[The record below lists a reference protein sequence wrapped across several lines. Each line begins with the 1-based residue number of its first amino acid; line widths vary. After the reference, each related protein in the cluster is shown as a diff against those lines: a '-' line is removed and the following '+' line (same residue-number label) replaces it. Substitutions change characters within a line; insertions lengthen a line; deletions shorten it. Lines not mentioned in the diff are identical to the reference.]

1 MILTQKDLKLAVAL
15 TNPLPYSQRDDQIFS
30 DFQNSN
36 YSGLDDCSCF
46 ELAAR
51 RRYGRPRAYGQN
63 CASRRL
69 RRFGGARPAGVAE
82 TLGGPYFSGPC
93 PLRHRYR
100 DRAAPHAA
108 GPNRLTR
115 RYSSQSFG
123 RGARPHS
130 LPLFL
135 DTTST
140 LRRRFPC
147 VA

>member
-1 MILTQKDLKLAVAL
+1 MILTQKDLRVAVAL

-36 YSGLDDCSCF
+36 YSGLDDCSSY

-51 RRYGRPRAYGQN
+51 RRYGRPRAHGQS
-63 CASRRL
+63 CAPRRL
-69 RRFGGARPAGVAE
+69 RRFGGASPAGVAE
-82 TLGGPYFSGPC
+82 TLGRQYFSGPC
-93 PLRHRYR
+93 PLRDRHR

-108 GPNRLTR
+108 GANRVIR
-115 RYSSQSFG
+115 GYRSQSFG
-123 RGARPHS
+123 RGARPHI
-130 LPLFL
+130 LPFIL